1 MFDRRF
7 DEKTVVS
14 AILGAWL
21 GFGALA
27 TYSLFVEG
35 NVNVYAENGILE
47 TLQAVLLALSCLMF
61 LATAIWEKG
70 TGRLVVLFCALLCY
84 GFVLREV
91 DVETLDIPDLLILL
105 GSGSG
110 RNLSLGIGLILLC
123 LCALF
128 AGFRAQL
135 RCGLDFARSHAGLL
149 LSGLGFLLLGDVFEK
164 QVLGSI
170 PHHVFFEEMSELLG
184 DVMILLSAVASGS
197 FLQREAAAAR
207 RKIALATGAVRS

>member
-1 MFDRRF
+1 MFERRF

-27 TYSLFVEG
+27 SYSLFVEG

-47 TLQAVLLALSCLMF
+47 TLQAALLALSCLIF

-91 DVETLDIPDLLILL
+91 DVETFDIPDLLILL
-105 GSGSG
+105 GSGTG
-110 RNLSLGIGLILLC
+110 RNVSLAVGLILLC

-128 AGFRAQL
+128 AGFRAQFRL
-135 RCGLDFARSHAGLL
+135 GLAFAHSRAGLLL

-164 QVLGSI
+164 QVLGSV

-197 FLQREAAAAR
+197 FLQRGAAAIGQPTLAAR
-207 RKIALATGAVRS
+207 S